1 MIGLRVSGRQ
11 AENPGR
17 INPGLAFPVLAGLK
31 LCLEEVQPPACR
43 AVDFLPGPDVS
54 SPDERRNRLMKP
66 RYRSMLRKME
76 VREKNTPEQV
86 YAATWSLYILR
97 CRDGSFYTGVTNDIE
112 RRFREHEE
120 GRASRFTRTRRPVVL
135 VYQEKCGSRSQAL
148 LRECAVKSLGRQG
161 KEDLVAGGSPAG
173 RAKKRKP

>member
-11 AENPGR
+11 AENPAR

-43 AVDFLPGPDVS
+43 TVDFLPGPDVS
-54 SPDERRNRLMKP
+54 SPDERSRPVKP
-66 RYRSMLRKME
+66 RYRKMLRKME
-76 VREKNTPEQV
+76 AREKKPPAEETT
-86 YAATWSLYILR
+86 AAWSLYILK

-120 GRASRFTRTRRPVVL
+120 GRASRFTRTRRLVVL

-161 KEDLVAGGSPAG
+161 KEDLVAGGSAPG
-173 RAKKRKP
+173 RSKKQRQ